1 MSRFDK
7 IFYTIVI
14 SLSIYVT
21 VGFKLIPYVVEDQL
35 VKNLDKTLTLKSH
48 VKKVD
53 FNPFTFH
60 AKIHDFRLGD
70 YEKPTVSFEEFA
82 FDFGGFKSLFNLH
95 VNVENVLLKNAFIDV
110 VQQKDGTI
118 NLTKLLKEKKE
129 EPKKQEETKS
139 ENDIKFLVSKISLVD
154 SKINY
159 TKIKDKKPFLLTL
172 DNINYELYDLGS
184 FENPLSSNN
193 FSLKINENAK
203 LLIKGAFRLEPFTMY
218 GKASLENLEL
228 AKLLEYEKEMLNFT
242 LDKKAKFDTI
252 VNFDITTKDEFNLEL
267 FTDKLKL
274 SNLNIN
280 SQKQDIFKLDSFD
293 IKRVD
298 LNLKNEDLKVSDVT
312 LSKPII
318 NLLQN
323 KDGLNIT
330 KLVNTN
336 DKKEEKKKES
346 KPNNWKVNVS
356 NIKLANAS
364 LNFKDTINNL
374 EVKNPNFSFN
384 TNSINIKDSK
394 IDLNN
399 LTLNN
404 PKLSFV
410 DKKNRLNV
418 DTKNLN
424 IKLNDLALIDNKI
437 AIDKLGITKESLSLK
452 DRKNAMYINTNKAS
466 INLSNIK
473 VADGKTSVNSINS
486 MIKSIA
492 LNQAREKQKININNL
507 GLDINSI
514 NLNGEN
520 ISVSK
525 AKIAKPSIKLANQ
538 KSNSQINAR
547 NIELSLNGI
556 SKNAKLIRVKQL
568 RLNEPNLSIYNT
580 KEKTKI
586 NTSNIDVLVKDIKS
600 YTNGLLSVA
609 STDIINPKVS
619 ISLPKKSSSSTK
631 SKKVVKQE
639 KEPKAKSNAKL
650 NIGPVNIKNASLAFE
665 DKSLPLP
672 FKTTVSKL
680 NGQISELDTTKA
692 SKTRLKVNGVVDK
705 YGTTKITGVVNPND
719 IKILTDVNMV
729 FKNISMK
736 NFTPYTSKFIGKEL
750 DSGKLDL
757 DLKYNIQK
765 SDLDAKN
772 SIVITKIELGKD
784 VKSDDA
790 VSLPLGL
797 AIALLEDSNGVID
810 LDIPVSGNVDDPKF
824 QIGSVVWK
832 AFTNLI
838 TKAITAPFSLLG
850 AMFGF
855 DEDEIK
861 SVNFDFAKSEI
872 TPIQKETLDKIS
884 KILNKRPN
892 LALKLVGSYDET
904 KDMYAMKKASFEKQI
919 KTKIPNDQIRDYEK
933 RYLEVMMSMY
943 KKFDKKLSSKKSF
956 TKDGKLNQKEYS
968 NYLEKNLISKQNI
981 SKKDLEKMAKN
992 RVLNIKEYLTKT
1004 KKIKASQII
1013 ISDKIKVKTQ
1023 SKKTSNIDLKI
1034 SQAK

>member
-21 VGFKLIPYVVEDQL
+21 VGFKLIPYIVEDQL

-70 YEKPTVSFEEFA
+70 YDKPTVSFEEFA
-82 FDFGGFKSLFNLH
+82 LDFGVLQSLFELH
-95 VNVENVLLKNAFIDV
+95 INIENVSLKSAFVDV

-118 NLTKLLKEKKE
+118 NLTKLLKPSKDEPIKKE
-129 EPKKQEETKS
+129 PTKEE
-139 ENDIKFLVSKISLVD
+139 NNLAFLVSKLSLID
-154 SKINY
+154 TKINY
-159 TKIKDKKPFLLTL
+159 TRLKENDPFFLSI
-172 DNINYELYDLGS
+172 DDINYTLYDLGS
-184 FENPLSSNN
+184 FGNPLSSNSFALN
-193 FSLKINENAK
+193 INKNSK
-203 LLIKGAFRLEPFTMY
+203 LLIQGAFRLQPFTMY
-218 GKASLENLEL
+218 GKATLENLEL

-242 LDKKAKFDTI
+242 IDKKAKFNTV

-267 FTDKLKL
+267 FTDKLNL

-280 SQKQDIFKLDSFD
+280 SQNKDILKLASFD

-298 LNLKNEDLKVSDVT
+298 LNLKDEDLKVSGVT
-312 LSKPII
+312 LSTPII

-330 KLVNTN
+330 KLVNSN
-336 DKKEEKKKES
+336 DKEEEKKEES

-356 NIKLANAS
+356 NIKLENAS
-364 LNFKDTINNL
+364 LNFKDTENNL
-374 EVKNPNFSFN
+374 EVKNSNFSFN
-384 TNSINIKDSK
+384 TDTVNLKGSQ
-394 IDLNN
+394 IDLSN
-399 LTLNN
+399 LSLNN
-404 PKLSFV
+404 PKLSFT
-410 DKKNRLNV
+410 DNKNRLKI
-418 DTKNLN
+418 DSKNLN
-424 IKLNDLALIDNKI
+424 IKLNKLALIDNKI
-437 AIDKLGITKESLSLK
+437 AIDKLGITKESLALK
-452 DRKNAMYINTNKAS
+452 DRKNAMYINTNKTS
-466 INLSNIK
+466 LNLNNIK
-473 VADGKTSVNSINS
+473 VADGKTSVSSVNS
-486 MIKSIA
+486 MIKTIT
-492 LNQAREKQKININNL
+492 LNQTREKQKININNL
-507 GLDINSI
+507 GLNVNSI
-514 NLNGEN
+514 NLNGQN
-520 ISVSK
+520 ISIAK
-525 AKIAKPSIKLANQ
+525 AKISKPSIKLTNQ
-538 KSNSQINAR
+538 KSNSLINAR
-547 NIELSLNGI
+547 NIQLSLNDI
-556 SKNAKLIRVKQL
+556 NKNSKLIRVKQL

-586 NTSNIDVLVKDIKS
+586 NTSNINVLVKDIKS

-609 STDIINPKVS
+609 STDIINPKIS
-619 ISLPKKSSSSTK
+619 ISLPKKANSTAK
-631 SKKVVKQE
+631 KEEETKIKQANSKN
-639 KEPKAKSNAKL
+639 NAKL
-650 NIGPVNIKNASLAFE
+650 NIGPVNIKNGSLAFE
-665 DKSLPLP
+665 DKNLPLP

-719 IKILTDVNMV
+719 IKVLTDVNMV

-765 SDLDAKN
+765 SDLDAQN

-810 LDIPVSGNVDDPKF
+810 LNIPVSGNVDDPKF
-824 QIGSVVWK
+824 QIGSIVWK

-838 TKAITAPFSLLG
+838 MKAVTAPFSLLG

-855 DEDEIK
+855 DENEIK
-861 SVNFDFAKSEI
+861 SVNFDFGKSEI

-892 LALKLVGSYDET
+892 LALKLVASYDES
-904 KDMYAMKKASFEKQI
+904 KDMYAMKKSNFEKQI
-919 KTKIPNDQIRDYEK
+919 KAKIPNDQIRDYEK

-956 TKDGKLNQKEYS
+956 TKGGKLNTKEYS
-968 NYLEKNLISKQNI
+968 KYLEKNLISKQSI
-981 SKKDLEKMAKN
+981 TKKDLEDMAKN
-992 RVLNIKEYLTKT
+992 RVLNIKEYLSKT

-1013 ISDKIKVKTQ
+1013 ISNDIKTKTQ
-1023 SKKTSNIDLKI
+1023 SKKTSDIELEI